1 MPEAITS
8 VHSHMLDQ
16 ITHLFRL
23 RTILEEGSLRRASE
37 KLNVTQPALSRSLAQ
52 LESYFGQQLVDRHAR
67 GVKATPF
74 GEKVL
79 SVSNRIERYWE
90 IAEHELRSEVS
101 DEKAVMR
108 IGGGP
113 VWRSGILS
121 GVLAEL
127 QSRFPRLVI
136 EFTTLTYG
144 KTIDDL
150 REGRLDVAFGGVFN
164 DGGTSAR
171 MARVKLTEV
180 TNYVMARENHPLLK
194 GQSGPGGKVLPSSLL
209 AYPWIVYSELPAYRE
224 ITEHTIA
231 EHVGARPDVRFIC
244 QNLLSVLTILQ
255 QSDCLCVLPGL
266 SVQAVNSPRIV
277 PIPLPLRHSTAEI
290 GMIFRTEM
298 RDWSPMQTL
307 VELCQDKFGIAHEQ
321 GFDTSRGGV
330 KPTRV
335 TSEIGQP

>member
-1 MPEAITS
+1 
-8 VHSHMLDQ
+8 MLDQ

-23 RTILEEGSLRRASE
+23 RTILEQGSLRRASE

-52 LESYFGQQLVDRHAR
+52 LEKYFGQQLVERHAR

-90 IAEHELRSEVS
+90 IAEHELRTEVS
-101 DEKAVMR
+101 DEKTVMR

-121 GVLAEL
+121 SILTEL
-127 QSRFPRLVI
+127 QIRYPRNVI

-144 KTIDDL
+144 KALQDL

-164 DGGTSAR
+164 DGGSSPR
-171 MARVKLTEV
+171 FERIKLTEV
-180 TNYVMARENHPLLK
+180 TNHVMAREDHPLLAA
-194 GQSGPGGKVLPSSLL
+194 QDPDISPSSLL

-224 ITEHTIA
+224 ITQHTVA
-231 EHVGARPDVRFIC
+231 EHIGGMPDIRFIC

-255 QSDCLCVLPGL
+255 QSDCLCVLPSL

-277 PIPLPLRHSTAEI
+277 PIPLPLRRSTVDI
-290 GMIFRTEM
+290 GMIFRTEIGE
-298 RDWSPMQTL
+298 WGPMKTL
-307 VELCQDKFGIAHEQ
+307 LELCRQKFDIIEQ
-321 GFDTSRGGV
+321 GELD
-330 KPTRV
+330 PTHTGTARSLV
-335 TSEIGQP
+335 GETEIGQP

>member
-1 MPEAITS
+1 
-8 VHSHMLDQ
+8 MLDQ

-67 GVKATPF
+67 GVKATAF

-101 DEKAVMR
+101 NEKTVMR

-121 GVLAEL
+121 GVLAGL
-127 QSRFPRLVI
+127 QSRFPDLLI

-164 DGGTSAR
+164 DGGNSAR
-171 MARVKLTEV
+171 LARVKLTEV
-180 TNYVMARENHPLLK
+180 TNRIMAREGHPIFASRDERGEIPLERYR
-194 GQSGPGGKVLPSSLL
+194 
-209 AYPWIVYSELPAYRE
+209 AFPWIVYSELPAYRE
-224 ITEHTIA
+224 TTQHAIA
-231 EHVGARPDVRFIC
+231 ERIGGAPDIRFIC
-244 QNLLSVLTILQ
+244 QNLLSVLTLLQ
-255 QSDCLCVLPGL
+255 QSDCLCLLPEL
-266 SVQAVNSPRIV
+266 AVGAVHAPRIV
-277 PIPLPLRHSTAEI
+277 PLPLRLAGNVAEI

-298 RDWSPMQTL
+298 RDWAPMQTL
-307 VELCQDKFGIAHEQ
+307 ITLCEDKFGLAEEQ
-321 GFDTSRGGV
+321 FAAPLRHG
-330 KPTRV
+330 
-335 TSEIGQP
+335 

>member
-1 MPEAITS
+1 
-8 VHSHMLDQ
+8 MLDQ

-90 IAEHELRSEVS
+90 IAEHELRAEVT
-101 DEKAVMR
+101 DEKTVMR

-121 GVLAEL
+121 SVLAEL
-127 QSRFPRLVI
+127 QSRYPRIII
-136 EFTTLTYG
+136 EFTTLTFG
-144 KTIDDL
+144 QTLQDL

-164 DGGTSAR
+164 DGGSSPRFAR
-171 MARVKLTEV
+171 IKLTEV
-180 TNYVMARENHPLLK
+180 ANYVMAREDHPLLADRN
-194 GQSGPGGKVLPSSLL
+194 SDAIPPSNLL
-209 AYPWIVYSELPAYRE
+209 AYPWIVYSELPTYRE
-224 ITEHTIA
+224 ITQHTIA
-231 EHVGARPDVRFIC
+231 EHIGGMPDIRFVC

-255 QSDCLCVLPGL
+255 QSDCLCVLPYL

-277 PIPLPLRHSTAEI
+277 PIPLPMRRRTAEI

-298 RDWSPMQTL
+298 RDWAPMRTL
-307 VELCQDKFGIAHEQ
+307 VDLCQEKFGIAE
-321 GFDTSRGGV
+321 GLDPGLAPADGAPSPNSTD
-330 KPTRV
+330 KN
-335 TSEIGQP
+335 GQP

>member
-1 MPEAITS
+1 
-8 VHSHMLDQ
+8 MLDQ

-52 LESYFGQQLVDRHAR
+52 LESYFGQQLVERHAR
-67 GVKATPF
+67 GVKPTPF

-90 IAEHELRSEVS
+90 IAEHELRAEVT
-101 DEKAVMR
+101 DEKTVMR

-121 GVLAEL
+121 SVLAEL
-127 QSRFPRLVI
+127 QSRYPRIII

-144 KTIDDL
+144 KTLQDL

-164 DGGTSAR
+164 DGGSSPR
-171 MARVKLTEV
+171 FARVKLTEV
-180 TNYVMARENHPLLK
+180 TNYVMAREDHPLLA
-194 GQSGPGGKVLPSSLL
+194 GKNPDDIVPSSLR

-224 ITEHTIA
+224 ITEHTVA
-231 EHVGARPDVRFIC
+231 EYIGGLPDVRFIC

-255 QSDCLCVLPGL
+255 QSDCLCVLPYL

-277 PIPLPLRHSTAEI
+277 PIPLPLRRSTADI

-298 RDWSPMQTL
+298 REWGPMKTL
-307 VELCQDKFGIAHEQ
+307 LELCQEKFGIAEEQ
-321 GFDTSRGGV
+321 VFGLTRAGGV
-330 KPTRV
+330 K
-335 TSEIGQP
+335 SLSGENDIGMP

>member
-1 MPEAITS
+1 
-8 VHSHMLDQ
+8 MLDQ

-52 LESYFGQQLVDRHAR
+52 LESYFGQQLVERHAR

-90 IAEHELRSEVS
+90 IAEHELCAEVS
-101 DEKAVMR
+101 DEKTVMR

-121 GVLAEL
+121 SVLAEL
-127 QSRFPRLVI
+127 QSRYPHIVI

-144 KTIDDL
+144 KTLQDL
-150 REGRLDVAFGGVFN
+150 KEGRLDVAFGGVFN
-164 DGGTSAR
+164 DGGNSPR
-171 MARVKLTEV
+171 LARVKLTEV
-180 TNYVMARENHPLLK
+180 TNYVMAREDHPLLA
-194 GQSGPGGKVLPSSLL
+194 GGNSDAFVPSRLL
-209 AYPWIVYSELPAYRE
+209 AYPWIVYSELPTYRE
-224 ITEHTIA
+224 ITQHAIA
-231 EHVGARPDVRFIC
+231 ERIGGTPDIRFIC

-255 QSDCLCVLPGL
+255 QSDCLCLLPGL
-266 SVQAVNSPRIV
+266 AVGAAHAPRIV
-277 PIPLPLRHSTAEI
+277 PLPLRLAGNVAEI

-298 RDWSPMQTL
+298 GDWAPMKTL
-307 VELCQDKFGIAHEQ
+307 VELCREKFG
-321 GFDTSRGGV
+321 
-330 KPTRV
+330 V
-335 TSEIGQP
+335 TAP

>member
-1 MPEAITS
+1 
-8 VHSHMLDQ
+8 MLDQ

-52 LESYFGQQLVDRHAR
+52 LESYFGQQLVERHAR

-90 IAEHELRSEVS
+90 IAEHELRAEVT
-101 DEKAVMR
+101 DEKTIMR

-121 GVLAEL
+121 SILAEL
-127 QSRFPRLVI
+127 QSSYPRIVI

-144 KTIDDL
+144 KTLQDL

-164 DGGTSAR
+164 DGGSSPR
-171 MARVKLTEV
+171 FARVKLTEV
-180 TNYVMARENHPLLK
+180 TNYVMAREDHPLLA
-194 GQSGPGGKVLPSSLL
+194 GKNPDAIPPSSLR

-224 ITEHTIA
+224 ITEHTVA
-231 EHVGARPDVRFIC
+231 EYIGGLPDVRFIC

-255 QSDCLCVLPGL
+255 QSDCLCVLPYL
-266 SVQAVNSPRIV
+266 SVQAVNSPKIV
-277 PIPLPLRHSTAEI
+277 PIPLPMRRSTADI

-298 RDWSPMQTL
+298 RDWAPMKTL
-307 VELCQDKFGIAHEQ
+307 LRLCQDKFGVTEELD
-321 GFDTSRGGV
+321 FDLSRAGGV
-330 KPTRV
+330 KSPTGER
-335 TSEIGQP
+335 EFGQP

>member
-1 MPEAITS
+1 
-8 VHSHMLDQ
+8 MLDQ

-23 RTILEEGSLRRASE
+23 RTILEAGSLRRASE

-52 LESYFGQQLVDRHAR
+52 LESYFGQPLVERHAR

-90 IAEHELRSEVS
+90 IAEHELRAEVS
-101 DEKAVMR
+101 DEKTVMR

-121 GVLAEL
+121 SVLAQL
-127 QSRFPRLVI
+127 QSRYPRIII

-144 KTIDDL
+144 KTLQDL

-164 DGGTSAR
+164 DGGNSPR
-171 MARVKLTEV
+171 FARVKLTEV
-180 TNYVMARENHPLLK
+180 TNYVMAREDHPLLTR
-194 GQSGPGGKVLPSSLL
+194 GNPEAIPPASLR

-224 ITEHTIA
+224 ITEHTVA
-231 EHVGARPDVRFIC
+231 EYIGGLPDVRFIC

-255 QSDCLCVLPGL
+255 QSDCLCVLPYL

-277 PIPLPLRHSTAEI
+277 PIPLPLRRSTADI

-298 RDWSPMQTL
+298 REWGPMKTL
-307 VELCQDKFGIAHEQ
+307 LELCQSKFGITGELPFELRSPATQVME
-321 GFDTSRGGV
+321 GG
-330 KPTRV
+330 
-335 TSEIGQP
+335 SEIGQP